1 MILISGEVQFVSIRF
16 ANELLKKKK
25 RNALV
30 DYLEDLEIYRK
41 KKKIKSKIL
50 IL

>member
-1 MILISGEVQFVSIRF
+1 MILISGEVQFVSKRF

-30 DYLEDLEIYRK
+30 DRLLRNI
-41 KKKIKSKIL
+41 
-50 IL
+50 

>member
-1 MILISGEVQFVSIRF
+1 MSLISREVQFVSKRF
-16 ANELLKKKK
+16 ANELFIKKKK

-30 DYLEDLEIYRK
+30 DYLEIYRK
-41 KKKIKSKIL
+41 KTKSEIL

>member
-1 MILISGEVQFVSIRF
+1 MILVSGEFQFVSKRF

-25 RNALV
+25 RI
-30 DYLEDLEIYRK
+30 EIYRK
-41 KKKIKSKIL
+41 KTKSKIL

>member
-1 MILISGEVQFVSIRF
+1 MSMILISGEVQFVSKRF

-30 DYLEDLEIYRK
+30 RLLRRLRKEDK
-41 KKKIKSKIL
+41 K
-50 IL
+50 